1 MVREIAVG
9 RVGASQHLKPFTWL
23 QSHLLKTT
31 MYNNNNNNN
40 NNNKQQFQSISIP
53 FFFTCECDVNITS
66 HVNLIGETVNI
77 LREKIVNYSPF
88 FRGTR

>member
-40 NNNKQQFQSISIP
+40 NNNNKQQFQSISIP
-53 FFFTCECDVNITS
+53 FFLPANAM
-66 HVNLIGETVNI
+66 LILQVMST
-77 LREKIVNYSPF
+77 L
-88 FRGTR
+88 